1 MSRAV
6 VAGIVVVAFALSL
19 VGCGGKGSA
28 YGSAPACPLIADL
41 ARTGQTVAQADV
53 SDPDAFDATM
63 RDATKAYLSTAK
75 KLRGAVPANL
85 EADVDRMITAAERQ
99 RFSDATA
106 ARARIDAYARANC
119 NVAGTAG

>member
-6 VAGIVVVAFALSL
+6 VAGILLVAFALA
-19 VGCGGKGSA
+19 GCGGKGNP
-28 YGSAPACPLIADL
+28 YGAAPACPLLADL

-75 KLRGAVPANL
+75 KLRDAVPANL
-85 EADVDRMITAAERQ
+85 EGDVDRMITAAEQQ
-99 RFSDATA
+99 RFADATA
-106 ARARIDAYARANC
+106 ARARVDAYARANC
-119 NVAGTAG
+119 NAQAR